1 MTTRWIGPDPLL
13 AVGDMGFLVENYN
26 ESTGGSQFFLRD
38 TPAYTNRSHEPR
50 LSGWCGTW
58 NNIGTHGHGMARV
71 IRVARNGRALVA
83 SLEGEEL
90 AAALDEL
97 GFPELMTAEPSPKNS
112 LMAPAWIGRHE

>member
-58 NNIGTHGHGMARV
+58 NNIGTHGHGIARV
-71 IRVARNGRALVA
+71 IRVARNGRALVS
-83 SLEGEEL
+83 SLEGAEL
-90 AAALDEL
+90 AAALEEF
-97 GFPELMTAEPSPKNS
+97 GYPELMPTESA
-112 LMAPAWIGRHE
+112 ATIAA